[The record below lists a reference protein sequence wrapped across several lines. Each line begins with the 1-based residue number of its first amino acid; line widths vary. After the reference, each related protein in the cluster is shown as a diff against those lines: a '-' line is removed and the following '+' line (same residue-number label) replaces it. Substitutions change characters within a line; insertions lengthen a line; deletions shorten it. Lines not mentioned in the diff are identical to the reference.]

1 MMLLAIIHAFASFLL
16 PEWCFQTDERKNKTD
31 IFVHLFGAVVFNDQ
45 TKLPLEKLMALFN

>member
-45 TKLPLEKLMALFN
+45 TKLPLEKLIALFN